1 MENAV
6 NMRSFQGF
14 SAPRSRLLWF
24 TNRRRMRNSSEQ
36 GSTLSQS
43 SKRRFLLWSHVT
55 LEFAWTHRDCYL
67 EWKQK
72 NKQSWE
78 LHRNLVQ
85 TWLFSEAV
93 LQTFGQC
100 PLTWGHN
107 RPKGLFWHHT
117 QDMEHIYSQSKTK
130 DLILKWITVQTDTP
144 RQPPGFNSR
153 LRQNTAQSLQ
163 TRELRATI
171 TSW

>member
-1 MENAV
+1 
-6 NMRSFQGF
+6 MRSFQGF
-14 SAPRSRLLWF
+14 SAPRSRLVCLIYKPQKDEEF
-24 TNRRRMRNSSEQ
+24 IGAGIYSLAIVQKTISAMKSCDTGVRMNTS
-36 GSTLSQS
+36 G
-43 SKRRFLLWSHVT
+43 LL
-55 LEFAWTHRDCYL
+55 LRMKAK
-67 EWKQK
+67 KQ

-130 DLILKWITVQTDTP
+130 DFILKWITVQTDTP

-153 LRQNTAQSLQ
+153 HRQNTAQSLQ